1 MVKLPSL
8 SNTEQDIQHTR
19 HKEEAEGRIKTD
31 QADRQSLRDTLD
43 VCIDPLEYAS
53 QPDGAL
59 MNIVT
64 GQIAH
69 PDVNAANA
77 VNLGHRAMENFK
89 GGWPDSLYCLLG
101 KLVVTMDVKK
111 NHVLVGKERVYDQEL
126 IYARVTGLLA
136 SSREINFNYVLA
148 FELAAYPPS
157 MFNADG
163 KMNVATCKST
173 LKHKLQVIYINVIA
187 QSHTMIHDVS
197 ALLWVITWPGKL
209 RVYVD
214 AFKAFVHE
222 ALRRE
227 MPSSCLTGTSPTASI
242 PSRGRRYQD
251 QVASSPPPI
260 YAGSSEASRPHQHQ
274 QQDPSECHA
283 YRGIL
288 DPGYFTEAT
297 QTHTL
302 TIAGIRDVPVNITGG
317 LRIDRHDLRSTHE
330 EADILIAQH
339 AISLSL
345 LDKSVRVVCD
355 DTDIFCPTRSL
366 LQ

>member
-1 MVKLPSL
+1 MYKKAWFAVVKLPSL

-64 GQIAH
+64 GQSAH
-69 PDVNAANA
+69 PDVNADNA

-89 GGWPDSLYCLLG
+89 GGWPDSFYCLLG

-111 NHVLVGKERVYDQEL
+111 NHVLVGKERVYGQEL
-126 IYARVTGLLA
+126 IYVRVIGLLA
-136 SSREINFNYVLA
+136 SSREINFKYVLA
-148 FELAAYPPS
+148 FDLAAYPPS

-173 LKHKLQVIYINVIA
+173 LKHKLQVTI
-187 QSHTMIHDVS
+187 
-197 ALLWVITWPGKL
+197 
-209 RVYVD
+209 
-214 AFKAFVHE
+214 KAFVHE

-242 PSRGRRYQD
+242 PFRGRRYQD
-251 QVASSPPPI
+251 QVASSHTR

-274 QQDPSECHA
+274 KQDPSECHA

-297 QTHTL
+297 QTRTL
-302 TIAGIRDVPVNITGG
+302 TVAGIRDVPVDITGG
-317 LRIDRHDLRSTHE
+317 LMIDKHDLRSTHE

-355 DTDIFCPTRSL
+355 GTDIFVL
-366 LQ
+366 LVPYYNSRCKCSNRAPMIMSSPVKE

>member
-31 QADRQSLRDTLD
+31 QTDRHTSLRDTLD

-64 GQIAH
+64 GQSAH
-69 PDVNAANA
+69 PDVNADNA
-77 VNLGHRAMENFK
+77 VNLGHRAMETVK
-89 GGWPDSLYCLLG
+89 GGWPDSFYCLLS

-126 IYARVTGLLA
+126 IYARVIGLLA

-173 LKHKLQVIYINVIA
+173 LKHKRQV
-187 QSHTMIHDVS
+187 
-197 ALLWVITWPGKL
+197 
-209 RVYVD
+209 
-214 AFKAFVHE
+214 
-222 ALRRE
+222 
-227 MPSSCLTGTSPTASI
+227 
-242 PSRGRRYQD
+242 
-251 QVASSPPPI
+251 
-260 YAGSSEASRPHQHQ
+260 
-274 QQDPSECHA
+274 
-283 YRGIL
+283 
-288 DPGYFTEAT
+288 
-297 QTHTL
+297 
-302 TIAGIRDVPVNITGG
+302 TI
-317 LRIDRHDLRSTHE
+317 S
-330 EADILIAQH
+330 
-339 AISLSL
+339 
-345 LDKSVRVVCD
+345 
-355 DTDIFCPTRSL
+355 
-366 LQ
+366 